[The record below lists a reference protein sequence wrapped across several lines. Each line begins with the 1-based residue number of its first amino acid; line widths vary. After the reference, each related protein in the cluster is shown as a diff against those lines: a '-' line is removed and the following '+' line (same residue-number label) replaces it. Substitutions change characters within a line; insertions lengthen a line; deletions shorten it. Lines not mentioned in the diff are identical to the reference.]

1 MAADNTNEMTVRISY
16 DEMEAFLTLP
26 VIAPIGGYQTADIL
40 HFLEMKNVRAG
51 INDAVI
57 EHMIKDK
64 IYGREIR
71 VAAGIREIDGQDGY
85 YEYHFNRELNH
96 KPLIRDDG
104 SVDYWSIHMVEMV
117 EEGQVIAVYH
127 EPVEGRNGM
136 TVKGKAKIAKHGR
149 PLPPLVGVGFER
161 SEDGQVY
168 TSLKNGKIE
177 MKNGRITIS
186 EVYEVFGNADLST
199 GNIDFRGDLVI
210 HGNIASGVR
219 VVATGS
225 VTVDGFVEACMIK
238 AGKDVVIRG
247 GMIGASRGTIQSQ
260 GNVFIKFAEYAKIE
274 AAGAVQS
281 CAFLNCQVNAGDKV
295 YANGTKGVII
305 GGMVYGVR
313 GVDTNAAG
321 NSKETDTEIV
331 AGAGIATMTR
341 LRACEEKIAVIRQEI
356 AKIDSALKM
365 IEERAKAQNTDMKND
380 PTRVSL
386 LRTKIVRQADLGS
399 AQEELHG
406 LQTIVDNAKE
416 AAIRIYREIY
426 PGVTL
431 YIHDQ
436 KKQVTERQE
445 HVEYEVSGEKIKMYQ
460 IEA

>member
-1 MAADNTNEMTVRISY
+1 MAANNTNDMTVRISY

-26 VIAPIGGYQTADIL
+26 VSVPAGGYQLADIL
-40 HFLEMKNVRAG
+40 HFLDMKNVRAG
-51 INDAVI
+51 IDKAAI
-57 EHMIKDK
+57 ERMIKDK
-64 IYGREIR
+64 VYGRELR
-71 VAAGIREIDGQDGY
+71 VAAGVPEINGQDGY
-85 YEYHFNRELNH
+85 YEYHFNQELNH
-96 KPLIRDDG
+96 KPLVRPDG

-136 TVKGKAKIAKHGR
+136 TVKGKVKIAKHGR
-149 PLPPLVGVGFER
+149 PLPPLVGVGFDR
-161 SEDGQVY
+161 SEDGHVY
-168 TSLKNGKIE
+168 TSQKNGKIE

-186 EVYEVFGNADLST
+186 AVYEVFGNADIST

-210 HGNIASGVR
+210 HGNIASGVK

-225 VTVDGFVEACMIK
+225 VTVDGFVEACTIK

-247 GMIGASRGTIQSQ
+247 GMIGSSRGSIQSQ

-274 AAGAVQS
+274 AAGAVQG

-295 YANGTKGVII
+295 YANGTKGVIV

-313 GVDTNAAG
+313 GIDTNVAG
-321 NSKETDTEIV
+321 NSKETSTEIV
-331 AGAGIATMTR
+331 AGAGIATMTKFR
-341 LRACEEKIAVIRQEI
+341 GCEERITSIRQEI
-356 AKIDSALKM
+356 AKIESALKM
-365 IEERAKAQNTDMKND
+365 IEERAMEQNIDMKND

-399 AQEELHG
+399 AQEELKG
-406 LQTIVDNAKE
+406 LQMIVDNAKE
-416 AAIRIYREIY
+416 AAISVYRDIY

-436 KKQVTERQE
+436 KKQIVEQQQ
-445 HVEYEVSGEKIKMYQ
+445 HVQFQVNGEKLRMYQ
-460 IEA
+460 IEE